1 MINGATFTTWG
12 PPSFIGG
19 GHMANSSNLRMPS
32 SYAPDEW
39 AEIAR
44 KGQTAQAEGRRR
56 KRALREVLDALL
68 SMEYTGNALDGN
80 ELATAAQ
87 EAAKKQGKSLDQYD
101 AVAIAQIIKAQDGD
115 TAAAAWVR
123 DSAGDKPGEAV
134 TVQQL
139 SAEDV
144 ELARKVAARLDA
156 SGTKSA
162 DTSTPKSKKK
172 R

>member
-1 MINGATFTTWG
+1 MRG

-19 GHMANSSNLRMPS
+19 EQRGSRDNLRPPT
-32 SYAPDEW
+32 SYKPEEW

-44 KGQTAQAEGRRR
+44 KGQAAQAEGRRR

-68 SMEYTGNALDGN
+68 SMEYTGTALDGT
-80 ELATAAQ
+80 ELAAAAQ
-87 EAAKKQGKSLDQYD
+87 EAAKARDTVLDQYD

-123 DSAGDKPGEAV
+123 DSAGDKPGETVA
-134 TVQQL
+134 VQQL

-144 ELARKVAARLDA
+144 QLARKVAARLDA
-156 SGTKSA
+156 SGNNNADAGAVNSA
-162 DTSTPKSKKK
+162 RKKKK

>member
-1 MINGATFTTWG
+1 
-12 PPSFIGG
+12 
-19 GHMANSSNLRMPS
+19 MANNNNLRMPS
-32 SYAPDEW
+32 SYAPGEW

-44 KGQTAQAEGRRR
+44 KGQAAQAEGRRR
-56 KRALREVLDALL
+56 KRALREVLDVLL
-68 SMEYTGNALDGN
+68 SMEYTGNALDDS
-80 ELATAAQ
+80 ELAAAAQ

-101 AVAIAQIIKAQDGD
+101 AVAIAQIVKAQGGD

-144 ELARKVAARLDA
+144 RLARKVAARLDA

-162 DTSTPKSKKK
+162 GSGASDATKGKKK

>member
-1 MINGATFTTWG
+1 
-12 PPSFIGG
+12 
-19 GHMANSSNLRMPS
+19 MANNNNLRMPS
-32 SYAPDEW
+32 SYAPGEW

-44 KGQTAQAEGRRR
+44 KGQAAQAEGRRR
-56 KRALREVLDALL
+56 KRALREVLDVLL
-68 SMEYTGNALDGN
+68 SMEYTGNALDGS

-87 EAAKKQGKSLDQYD
+87 EVAKKQGESLDQYD

-123 DSAGDKPGEAV
+123 DSAGDKPGETVA
-134 TVQQL
+134 VQQL

-162 DTSTPKSKKK
+162 DTSTQKAKKK

>member
-1 MINGATFTTWG
+1 
-12 PPSFIGG
+12 
-19 GHMANSSNLRMPS
+19 MARPTDRALANLRRIDAMEPEEKT
-32 SYAPDEW
+32 AFT
-39 AEIAR
+39 R
-44 KGQTAQAEGRRR
+44 KGQAAGAEVRRR
-56 KRALREVLDALL
+56 KRALRDVLDALL
-68 SMEYTGNALDGN
+68 SMEYTGSTDSALA
-80 ELATAAQ
+80 EAAQ
-87 EAAKKQGKSLDQYD
+87 SAAKARDTVLDQYD
-101 AVAIAQIIKAQDGD
+101 IVAIAQIIKAQDGD

-156 SGTKSA
+156 SSTKSPDSGAA
-162 DTSTPKSKKK
+162 DAAQKKKK

>member
-1 MINGATFTTWG
+1 MWG

-19 GHMANSSNLRMPS
+19 EHMANNNNLKPS
-32 SYAPDEW
+32 TSYSPEEW
-39 AEIAR
+39 ARIAR
-44 KGQTAQAEGRRR
+44 MGQAAQAEGRRR

-68 SMEYTGNALDGN
+68 SMQYTGNALDGN
-80 ELATAAQ
+80 ELAKAAQ
-87 EAAKKQGKSLDQYD
+87 EAAKKQGTSLDQYD

-144 ELARKVAARLDA
+144 QLARKVAARLDA
-156 SGTKSA
+156 SGNNRTDSGAVNSA
-162 DTSTPKSKKK
+162 KVKKK